1 MSDAAAVV
9 AGADLRAVLRDALE
23 SGKAIEIVE
32 LPTGEQSGGMFD
44 WMLIATATSSVT
56 LSPSPSGCGGRK
68 KKPDWAR
75 RKSKASARASGF
87 CSIPARSSRTL

>member
-32 LPTGEQSGGMFD
+32 LPT
-44 WMLIATATSSVT
+44 
-56 LSPSPSGCGGRK
+56 
-68 KKPDWAR
+68 
-75 RKSKASARASGF
+75 ASNRAE
-87 CSIPARSSRTL
+87 CSIGC